1 MWASQV
7 VLVVKNPN
15 PTPTNAGRCKR
26 RQINPWV
33 RKISWRRVWR
43 PTPVFL
49 PGESHGQRSLTGCS
63 SQGCTK
69 SDTTEATQH
78 VCMVTPKQKP
88 KGNTHKTRRKESK
101 HTTIENYG
109 ITKENS
115 KRRKKQRNCQ
125 TVRKQLIRWQQ
136 QIFTL

>member
-15 PTPTNAGRCKR
+15 PTPTNAGRR
-26 RQINPWV
+26 GINPWV
-33 RKISWRRVWR
+33 RKISWRRVWQ
-43 PTPVFL
+43 PTPILL

-78 VCMVTPKQKP
+78 VCVVTPKQKP
-88 KGNTHKTRRKESK
+88 KGNTQKTRRKESK

-125 TVRKQLIRWQQ
+125 TVRKQLIRWQ
-136 QIFTL
+136 